1 MLLLVLAFS
10 HACAKR
16 PATVPKTAAPKGLE
30 NCIRNNHSFV
40 LKEKYHVV
48 QRGETLYRLSKN
60 YGVSLEEIAEA
71 NSISDITQISA
82 GQMIIIPGQKASG
95 LITWPVYGK
104 VSSGFGR
111 RGFRRFHSG
120 IDISAPTGTPIR
132 AVADGLVVLSGK
144 SLDGYSRYGKIVIV
158 EHGDGIR
165 TVYAHNQKNHV
176 KTGRCVRAGE
186 VIAEVGSSGNAS
198 GPHVHFEIR
207 KEGRP
212 VNPLKYLP

>member
-1 MLLLVLAFS
+1 
-10 HACAKR
+10 
-16 PATVPKTAAPKGLE
+16 
-30 NCIRNNHSFV
+30 
-40 LKEKYHVV
+40 V
-48 QRGETLYRLSKN
+48 QRGETLYRISRN
-60 YGVSLEEIAEA
+60 YDVGLEEIAKI
-71 NSISDITQISA
+71 NSINDITQISA
-82 GQMIIIPGQKASG
+82 GQMLIIPVQEASG
-95 LITWPVYGK
+95 WITWPVEGK

-111 RGFRRFHSG
+111 RGIRGFHSG
-120 IDISAPTGTPIR
+120 IDIPAATGTPIR

-158 EHGDGIR
+158 EHGNGIR

-176 KTGRCVRAGE
+176 KTGECVKAGE

-207 KEGRP
+207 REGRP